1 MWNEILQE
9 EKMNKKME
17 MELSN
22 LDKEMVER
30 EKEIIKKWKEANP
43 HMIIGECNTP
53 EMKALIKEWKERCFK
68 IARKYKDEE

>member
-1 MWNEILQE
+1 
-9 EKMNKKME
+9 MNKKME

-53 EMKALIKEWKERCFK
+53 EMRALR
-68 IARKYKDEE
+68 

>member
-1 MWNEILQE
+1 
-9 EKMNKKME
+9 MNKKME

-30 EKEIIKKWKEANP
+30 EDEIIKKWRAGLPNT
-43 HMIIGECNTP
+43 MRGECNTP

>member
-1 MWNEILQE
+1 MRNEILQE

>member
-30 EKEIIKKWKEANP
+30 EKKIIKKWKEANP

>member
-1 MWNEILQE
+1 MRNEILQE

-30 EKEIIKKWKEANP
+30 EDEIIKKMACW
-43 HMIIGECNTP
+43 
-53 EMKALIKEWKERCFK
+53 
-68 IARKYKDEE
+68 IA

>member
-1 MWNEILQE
+1 
-9 EKMNKKME
+9 MNKKME

-53 EMKALIKEWKERCFK
+53 EMQALIKEWKERCFK